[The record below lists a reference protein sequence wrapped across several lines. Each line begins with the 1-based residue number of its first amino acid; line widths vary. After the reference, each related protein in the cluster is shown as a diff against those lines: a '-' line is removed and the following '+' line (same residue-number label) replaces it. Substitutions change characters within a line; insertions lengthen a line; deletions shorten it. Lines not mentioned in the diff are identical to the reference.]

1 MVAELVA
8 QTVAAVPE
16 DYFPSLATIQAKTVT
31 RAPSGQEIEAWADVG
46 GLVGISAAKA
56 PLTAIERQA
65 AGYTATDQ
73 AWHVLL
79 KGAYPTT
86 TTRHRA
92 VIDGVTHDIDAV
104 ETDQTSTVTRLRVR
118 TVGT

>member
-56 PLTAIERQA
+56 PLTAIEQQA

-79 KGAYPTT
+79 KGAYPTI

-104 ETDQTSTVTRLRVR
+104 ETDQTGTVTRLRVR

>member
-31 RAPSGQEIEAWADVG
+31 RAPSGQEIEAWADVV
-46 GLVGISAAKA
+46 GLVAIPAAKA

-79 KGAYPTT
+79 KGAYPTI
-86 TTRHRA
+86 TTRHR
-92 VIDGVTHDIDAV
+92 VVVDGAAYDIDAA